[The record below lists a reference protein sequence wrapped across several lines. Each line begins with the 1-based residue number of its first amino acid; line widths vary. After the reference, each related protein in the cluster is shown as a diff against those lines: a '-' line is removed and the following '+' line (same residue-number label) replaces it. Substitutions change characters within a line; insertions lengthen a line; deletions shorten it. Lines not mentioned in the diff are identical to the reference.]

1 MNNIYKIIFFTTL
14 ISGTLISISSSSWL
28 GTWMGLEINLISFVP
43 LISNSKNLFSSES
56 AMKYFLVQALAST
69 SFLFSIILLM
79 ILNSLN
85 EFSLTNWSLITI
97 LNSSL
102 YLKMGA
108 APLHFWF
115 PEVMSKLN
123 WSQSMILLT
132 WQKIAPMMLLTYTM
146 SNNIFS
152 YLIIISSVCVG
163 SIIGLNQ
170 TMMQKLMAYSSI
182 NHIGWMLASM
192 LFMENIWLIY
202 FTIYSSVT
210 ILLVLLMKNL
220 NIFFLKQLFI
230 NMNNSSLKFSFIINF
245 LSLGGLP
252 PFLGFLP
259 KWIIIQNM
267 INESMF
273 MLTFIMI
280 MMTMI
285 TLFFYLRVTFSIL
298 LINYNENNWKPNL
311 KFKNKKFIFFLNMI
325 SLSGLVMSTIIIN
338 MI

>member
-14 ISGTLISISSSSWL
+14 ISGTLISISSSSWM

-85 EFSLTNWSLITI
+85 EFSLMNWSLIMI

-115 PEVMSKLN
+115 PEVTSKLN

-146 SNNIFS
+146 PNNIFS

-182 NHIGWMLASM
+182 NHMGWMLASM
-192 LFMENIWLIY
+192 LFMENIWMIY

-210 ILLVLLMKNL
+210 ILLMMLMKNL
-220 NIFFLKQLFI
+220 NIFFMKQLFI

-267 INESMF
+267 INENMF

-311 KFKNKKFIFFLNMI
+311 KFKNKKFIFILNMI
-325 SLSGLVMSTIIIN
+325 SISGLVMSTIIIN